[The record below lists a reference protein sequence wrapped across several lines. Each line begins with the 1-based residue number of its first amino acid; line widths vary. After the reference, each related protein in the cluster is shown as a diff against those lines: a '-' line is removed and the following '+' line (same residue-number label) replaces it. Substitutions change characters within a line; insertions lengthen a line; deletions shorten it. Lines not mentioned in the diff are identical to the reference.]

1 MEDDSDDGGMMDVDE
16 VRAGRKRKRSMSED
30 SDMYDGEGRGK
41 SVKSGKKLR
50 SLTPAQLK
58 ITAQSKVRSMSKA
71 RREGSVPQP
80 HPTRV
85 VPEEQIRLAKKINKR
100 VFKHAL
106 NINEADRHVPIKM
119 PKHLF
124 TGKRSNGKT
133 DRR

>member
-1 MEDDSDDGGMMDVDE
+1 MSDDSDQYD
-16 VRAGRKRKRSMSED
+16 ALSGRN
-30 SDMYDGEGRGK
+30 K
-41 SVKSGKKLR
+41 SINPATGKKLR

-58 ITAQSKVRSMSKA
+58 ITAQSRVRSMSKA

-100 VFKHAL
+100 VFKHKM
-106 NINEADRHVPIKM
+106 NINEADRHVPIKL
-119 PKHLF
+119 PKHLN